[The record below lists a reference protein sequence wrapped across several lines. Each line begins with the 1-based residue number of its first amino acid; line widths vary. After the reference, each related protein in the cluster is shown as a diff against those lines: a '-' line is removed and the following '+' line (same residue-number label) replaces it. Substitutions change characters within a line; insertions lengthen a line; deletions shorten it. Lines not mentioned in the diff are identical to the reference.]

1 VTSGGG
7 GVTDGGERRAR
18 RVAWLAFA
26 ALGAALAAV
35 DAISIADERA
45 RIGRPVEDWE
55 PWLWEFS
62 SLAGFLL
69 IAPLVFR
76 GAQRLRP
83 PRLSWPAALAL
94 HLLLSAL
101 ASLAHI
107 AVMLGLRHA
116 VYWIAGDAYGGS
128 PLGEM
133 IIYEYRKDL
142 LTYALLLVL
151 PNVAARF
158 LKAGPPAAAPAPEE
172 SYRIEVRDGARTV
185 WLAPEDVEWA
195 QAAGN
200 YVELHGVFGTL
211 LHRHTLAALA
221 AELEPH
227 GFRRV
232 HRSRIVRA
240 AAIRSIEGRPSGDF
254 DVTLSSGA
262 LIAGSRR
269 FRANLA

>member
-1 VTSGGG
+1 MTSGGG

-18 RVAWLAFA
+18 RIAWLAFA

-45 RIGRPVEDWE
+45 RIGRAVEAWE

-76 GAQRLRP
+76 AAQRLRP
-83 PRLSWPAALAL
+83 PRLSWPPALGVHLAL
-94 HLLLSAL
+94 SAV
-101 ASLAHI
+101 ASLAHVG
-107 AVMLGLRHA
+107 VMLALRHS
-116 VYWIAGDAYGGS
+116 VYWAAGGEYGGS
-128 PLGEM
+128 PLSQM
-133 IIYEYRKDL
+133 IVYEYRKDL
-142 LTYALLLVL
+142 LTYALLALL
-151 PNVAARF
+151 PHVVARF
-158 LKAGPPAAAPAPEE
+158 LKVDPPPPEQAE
-172 SYRIEVRDGARTV
+172 PGYRVEVRDGARTV

-211 LHRHTLAALA
+211 LHRRTLAALA

-232 HRSRIVRA
+232 HRSRIVRT

-254 DVTLSSGA
+254 DVTLASGA

-269 FRANLA
+269 FRANLG